1 MKKILLLSLS
11 LAAAAAPGVA
21 LAHAGAL
28 AHAHEGLLAG
38 LVHPFTGV
46 DHLAAMLAV
55 GVWSALVVRPLWL
68 APLAFVALLTAG
80 AVAALLG
87 LQVPAVEPMIA
98 ASVLALG
105 LLIALRRDLPLAA
118 AALLSGAFA
127 FFHGAAHGTELTGA
141 APALALLGMVLS
153 TAALHLGGV
162 GLGQWLAQRRR
173 ALSTLAGSAVALLG
187 AGLLL
192 RLV

>member
-1 MKKILLLSLS
+1 MKKILTFSLT
-11 LAAAAAPGVA
+11 LVAATAPGMA

-38 LVHPFTGV
+38 LVHPFTGI

-55 GVWSALVVRPLWL
+55 GVWSALAVRPVWL

-80 AVAALLG
+80 ALAAMMG
-87 LQVPAVEPMIA
+87 LQVPVVEPMIA

-105 LLIALRRDLPLAA
+105 LLIALRRDLPLVA

-127 FFHGAAHGTELTGA
+127 FFHGAAHGAELPGA
-141 APALALLGMVLS
+141 APGLALAGLVLS

-162 GLGQWLAQRRR
+162 GLGHWLAQGRRT
-173 ALSTLAGSAVALLG
+173 LSTWAGSGVALLG

-192 RLV
+192 RLA